1 MEREVLFMKKDKII
15 KIVMSAA
22 FMATVTTLP
31 AWAEGMEAETT
42 EENTE
47 LVESEEGLSNET
59 EDGTDMEENNW
70 QLHSNQEYGP
80 HANQD
85 IVVRWLSDTETQIE
99 QPPESEET
107 SSTYTERDLY
117 ILAHAICGEGQSCPD
132 DEQLYI
138 GSVILNRINHG
149 AYPNTIEGVVF
160 QRGQYA
166 CTRDGNYYREPT
178 EANWRN
184 AKWLLENG
192 SILPSNVVYQAGFRQ
207 GSGIYM
213 QTRYHKYCYR

>member
-1 MEREVLFMKKDKII
+1 MKKDKII

-85 IVVRWLSDTETQIE
+85 IVVRWLSDTETQID
-99 QPPESEET
+99 
-107 SSTYTERDLY
+107 RK
-117 ILAHAICGEGQSCPD
+117 
-132 DEQLYI
+132 
-138 GSVILNRINHG
+138 SV
-149 AYPNTIEGVVF
+149 V
-160 QRGQYA
+160 
-166 CTRDGNYYREPT
+166 
-178 EANWRN
+178 
-184 AKWLLENG
+184 
-192 SILPSNVVYQAGFRQ
+192 
-207 GSGIYM
+207 
-213 QTRYHKYCYR
+213 